1 MFWNKIVKQFIINV
15 KNSAILGMYKTI
27 IYYMQNNHKSLQYKY
42 VYIIYLL
49 FNQYFKICN
58 IS

>member
-15 KNSAILGMYKTI
+15 KNSAILGMYKNI

-42 VYIIYLL
+42 VNIIYLL
-49 FNQYFKICN
+49 FNQY
-58 IS
+58 